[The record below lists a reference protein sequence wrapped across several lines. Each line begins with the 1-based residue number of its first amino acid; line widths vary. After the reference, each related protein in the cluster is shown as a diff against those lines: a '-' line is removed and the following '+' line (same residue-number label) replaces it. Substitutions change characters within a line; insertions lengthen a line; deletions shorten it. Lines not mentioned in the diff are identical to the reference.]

1 MIDLRVLI
9 IGYGSI
15 GQRHYKILS
24 SLRKIKDIKIIT
36 SLNLSK
42 TKKINLK
49 KSEILTFNP
58 DYILIC
64 SETSKHFK
72 QLKFINNLLKDK
84 LILVEKPLFNTYQ
97 KIGKVNNKIFV
108 GYNFR
113 FHPLIKFLK
122 DYVLNDKNDAII
134 SINVYAGSYL
144 PLWRKNRI
152 YSSTYSSNKNKGG
165 GVEYDLSHEL
175 DYIKWIFGK
184 FKIYF
189 KFNKKI
195 SNLNINS
202 NDHLTLVGYFKKN
215 KIINLHL
222 NYYSKIAY
230 RKLIADFNKK
240 TVHLDLIN
248 NSLIIKHLGSKKN
261 INRKIIN
268 FDRDITFKK
277 QHLSI
282 INYKYK
288 DLCSYK
294 DALEDINLIT

>member
-1 MIDLRVLI
+1 MRVLI

-24 SLRKIKDIKIIT
+24 TFKKIKEIKIIT
-36 SLNLSK
+36 GIKLPKS
-42 TKKINLK
+42 KKINLK
-49 KSEILTFNP
+49 KSEILLFNP

-64 SETSKHFK
+64 SETFKHYK
-72 QLKFINNLLKDK
+72 QLRLINNLLKDK
-84 LILVEKPLFNTYQ
+84 LILVEKPLFNIYQ
-97 KIGKVNNKIFV
+97 KIGKMNNKIFV
-108 GYNFR
+108 GYNYR

-122 DYVLNDKNDAII
+122 EYIMTDKKDDII
-134 SINVYAGSYL
+134 SVNVYAGSYL
-144 PLWRKNRI
+144 PLWRKNRK

-184 FKIYF
+184 FKIFF

-202 NDHLTLVGYFKKN
+202 NDHLTLVGNFSKN

-222 NYYSKIAY
+222 NYYSKVAC

-248 NSLIIKHLGSKKN
+248 NTLIIKHLGNKKN
-261 INRKIIN
+261 IYKKIIN

-277 QHLSI
+277 QHSAL
-282 INYKYK
+282 INSKFN
-288 DLCSYK
+288 DLCTYK
-294 DALEDINLIT
+294 DALEDIKLIT